1 MHILKKH
8 QLLAKIE
15 YNYRI
20 EKIQLNYLCKWQ
32 HKVSLP
38 FYASR
43 RHMLPLFS
51 AILYKSAPHKTSG
64 FIYVKLVIVSV

>member
-20 EKIQLNYLCKWQ
+20 EKIQLNYLCKCNT
-32 HKVSLP
+32 KFL
-38 FYASR
+38 FLF
-43 RHMLPLFS
+43 MLVEDVCSHYFLQFFTSQPHIKLLD
-51 AILYKSAPHKTSG
+51 LYT
-64 FIYVKLVIVSV
+64 